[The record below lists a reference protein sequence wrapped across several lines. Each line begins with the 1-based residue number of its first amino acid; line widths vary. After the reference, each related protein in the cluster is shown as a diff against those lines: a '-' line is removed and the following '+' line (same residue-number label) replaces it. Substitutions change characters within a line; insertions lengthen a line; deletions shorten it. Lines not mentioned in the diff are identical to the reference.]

1 MRVLA
6 NTFWIALLSTAACLV
21 IGYPFAYL
29 MTVVPGRLAGLLLI
43 AVLLPFWSS
52 LLVRTFAW
60 QVLLRDTGVINRFL
74 LDLGLIG
81 EPLTLIRTTVGVIVG
96 MSHILLPFMVL
107 PLYAVMRRIDPEY
120 GRAAAN
126 LGASP
131 FAAFLRVFVP
141 LSLPG
146 VLAGCLLVFVLALG
160 FYITPALLGGLRDQ
174 MISQLIVQQIQQRL
188 DWGFGTAMSVLLV
201 GITLV
206 ILFSRRGRSACAT
219 CSAARSRTDVSDSW
233 RQPRRMLMAALGALT
248 VFYLLAPTLVIVPM
262 SFTEARDPELPAG
275 GVHAP
280 VVRADARPTG
290 SGRRASPTAS
300 RSPS

>member
-1 MRVLA
+1 MATADEARSRTWPSLVSTRPRVNRWSVLALPAVVFLIAIFLIPLGAMALRSFTDPPNAGLSNYQQFFEQQAYVRVLT
-6 NTFWIALLSTAACLV
+6 NTFWVALLATLTCLV

-29 MTVVPGRLAGLLLI
+29 MTIVPGRVAGLLLI

-74 LDLGLIG
+74 LDIG
-81 EPLTLIRTTVGVIVG
+81 FISEPLTLIRTTSGVILG

-107 PLYAVMRRIDPEY
+107 PVYAVMRRIDPEF

-131 FAAFLRVFVP
+131 VSAFLRIFVP

-160 FYITPALLGGLRDQ
+160 FYITPALLGGLKDQ

-188 DWGFGTAMSVLLV
+188 DWGFGSAMSVLLV
-201 GITLV
+201 AITLTF
-206 ILFSRRGRSACAT
+206 LF
-219 CSAARSRTDVSDSW
+219 V
-233 RQPRRMLMAALGALT
+233 
-248 VFYLLAPTLVIVPM
+248 
-262 SFTEARDPELPAG
+262 
-275 GVHAP
+275 
-280 VVRADARPTG
+280 
-290 SGRRASPTAS
+290 AS
-300 RSPS
+300 RAIRLRDLFGSSIEE

>member
-1 MRVLA
+1 MVVRSVTDPVDAGLSNYERFFAEEAFVRVLL
-6 NTFWIALLSTAACLV
+6 NTFWIAVLSTVACLV

-29 MTVVPGRLAGLLLI
+29 MTIVPGRWTGLLLI

-74 LDLGLIG
+74 QDLGVIS
-81 EPLTLIRTTVGVIVG
+81 EPLTLIRTTAGVIVG

-107 PLYAVMRRIDPEY
+107 PIYAVMRRIDPEY

-131 FAAFLRVFVP
+131 FAAFIRVFVP

-160 FYITPALLGGLRDQ
+160 FYITPALLGGLGDQ

-201 GITLV
+201 AITLV
-206 ILFSRRGRSACAT
+206 ILF
-219 CSAARSRTDVSDSW
+219 V
-233 RQPRRMLMAALGALT
+233 
-248 VFYLLAPTLVIVPM
+248 
-262 SFTEARDPELPAG
+262 
-275 GVHAP
+275 
-280 VVRADARPTG
+280 
-290 SGRRASPTAS
+290 AS
-300 RSPS
+300 RAVQLRDVFGSAVED

>member
-1 MRVLA
+1 MSGTGEARRRVWPSLAGIRPGRGNGWSWLVIPATVFLAAFFLVPLIAMVARSVTDPADAGLSNYERFFAEEAYVRVLL
-6 NTFWIALLSTAACLV
+6 NTFWIAVLATAACLV

-29 MTVVPGRLAGLLLI
+29 MTIVPGRWTGLLLI

-74 LDLGLIG
+74 LDLGLIS
-81 EPLTLIRTTVGVIVG
+81 EPLTLIRTTGGVILG

-107 PLYAVMRRIDPEY
+107 PIYAVMRRIDPEY

-131 FAAFLRVFVP
+131 LSAFIRVFVP
-141 LSLPG
+141 LSVPG

-160 FYITPALLGGLRDQ
+160 FYITPALLGGLSDQ
-174 MISQLIVQQIQQRL
+174 MISQLIVAQVQQRL

-206 ILFSRRGRSACAT
+206 IL
-219 CSAARSRTDVSDSW
+219 
-233 RQPRRMLMAALGALT
+233 L
-248 VFYLLAPTLVIVPM
+248 I
-262 SFTEARDPELPAG
+262 
-275 GVHAP
+275 
-280 VVRADARPTG
+280 
-290 SGRRASPTAS
+290 AS
-300 RSPS
+300 RAIRLRDVFGSALED

>member
-1 MRVLA
+1 MSSTGEARRRAWPSLAGVRRDRWSWLVIPATVFLAAFFFVPLVAMIIRSVTDPVGAGLSNYEQFFAEEAFVRVLL
-6 NTFWIALLSTAACLV
+6 NTFWIAGLATLACLV

-29 MTVVPGRLAGLLLI
+29 MSIVPGRWTGLLLI

-74 LDLGLIG
+74 LDLGLIT
-81 EPLTLIRTTVGVIVG
+81 EPLTLIRTTAGVIIG

-107 PLYAVMRRIDPEY
+107 PIYAVMRRIDPEY

-131 FAAFLRVFVP
+131 AAAFLRIFVP

-146 VLAGCLLVFVLALG
+146 VLAGCLLVFILALG

-206 ILFSRRGRSACAT
+206 VLF
-219 CSAARSRTDVSDSW
+219 
-233 RQPRRMLMAALGALT
+233 
-248 VFYLLAPTLVIVPM
+248 I
-262 SFTEARDPELPAG
+262 
-275 GVHAP
+275 
-280 VVRADARPTG
+280 
-290 SGRRASPTAS
+290 AS
-300 RSPS
+300 RVIRLRDVFGSVVED

>member
-1 MRVLA
+1 MTAGEARGRSRLSLA
-6 NTFWIALLSTAACLV
+6 GRRPDRWALLAVPAILFLVVFFLVPLLTMSVRSVTDPPGAGLSNYQQFFAQRAYVQILTNTFWIALLATVACLV
-21 IGYPFAYL
+21 VGYPYAYL
-29 MTVVPGRLAGLLLI
+29 MTIAPGRIAGLLLI

-60 QVLLRDTGVINRFL
+60 QVILRDTGIINRFL
-74 LDLGLIG
+74 LDLGLIT
-81 EPLTLIRTTVGVIVG
+81 EPLTLIRTTSGVILG

-126 LGASP
+126 LGATP
-131 FAAFLRVFVP
+131 AIAFLRIFVP

-160 FYITPALLGGLRDQ
+160 FYITPALLGGLKDQ

-188 DWGFGTAMSVLLV
+188 DWGFGTAMSVLLI

-206 ILFSRRGRSACAT
+206 ILF
-219 CSAARSRTDVSDSW
+219 
-233 RQPRRMLMAALGALT
+233 
-248 VFYLLAPTLVIVPM
+248 I
-262 SFTEARDPELPAG
+262 
-275 GVHAP
+275 
-280 VVRADARPTG
+280 
-290 SGRRASPTAS
+290 AS
-300 RSPS
+300 RAVRIRDVFGSVIED

>member
-1 MRVLA
+1 MTTVAGASRVARPTRTRLRADRWSLLVLPAVVFLLA
-6 NTFWIALLSTAACLV
+6 FFFVPLVAMFIRSVTDPVGAGLSNYERFFAEEAFVKVLLNTFWIAVLATLVCLA

-29 MTVVPGRLAGLLLI
+29 MTIVPGRWGGLLLI

-74 LDLGLIG
+74 LDLGVIS
-81 EPLTLIRTTVGVIVG
+81 EPLTLIRTTGGVIIG

-107 PLYAVMRRIDPEY
+107 PIYAVMRRIDPEF

-131 FAAFLRVFVP
+131 FASFIRIFVP

-146 VLAGCLLVFVLALG
+146 VLAGCLLVFILALG

-174 MISQLIVQQIQQRL
+174 MISQLIVQQVQQRL

-201 GITLV
+201 VITLI
-206 ILFSRRGRSACAT
+206 ILFISSRMIQLRDVFGSAV
-219 CSAARSRTDVSDSW
+219 DD
-233 RQPRRMLMAALGALT
+233 
-248 VFYLLAPTLVIVPM
+248 
-262 SFTEARDPELPAG
+262 
-275 GVHAP
+275 
-280 VVRADARPTG
+280 
-290 SGRRASPTAS
+290 
-300 RSPS
+300 

>member
-1 MRVLA
+1 MSSTGEARRRAWPSLAGVRRGRGNGWSWLVIPATVFLAAFFFVPLVAMIIRSVTDPVGAGLSNYEQFFAQEANIRVLL
-6 NTFWIALLSTAACLV
+6 NTFWIAALATLACLV

-29 MTVVPGRLAGLLLI
+29 MSVVPGRWTGLLLI

-74 LDLGLIG
+74 LDLGLIT
-81 EPLTLIRTTVGVIVG
+81 EPLTLIRTTAGVIIG

-107 PLYAVMRRIDPEY
+107 PIYAVMRRIDPEF

-131 FAAFLRVFVP
+131 FSAFIRIFVP

-201 GITLV
+201 GITMIV
-206 ILFSRRGRSACAT
+206 LF
-219 CSAARSRTDVSDSW
+219 
-233 RQPRRMLMAALGALT
+233 
-248 VFYLLAPTLVIVPM
+248 I
-262 SFTEARDPELPAG
+262 
-275 GVHAP
+275 
-280 VVRADARPTG
+280 
-290 SGRRASPTAS
+290 AS
-300 RSPS
+300 RAIRLGDVFGSAIED

>member
-1 MRVLA
+1 MTAVDGARERRWLDRIRPRADGWSVLALPAVVFLGAFFLVPLVAMSVRSVTDPPGAGLANYEQFFSQSAYIRVLL
-6 NTFWIALLSTAACLV
+6 NTFWIALLATVACLV

-29 MTVVPGRLAGLLLI
+29 MTIVPGRLAGLLLI

-60 QVLLRDTGVINRFL
+60 QVLLRDTGIINRFL
-74 LDLGLIG
+74 LDLGLIS
-81 EPLTLIRTTVGVIVG
+81 EPLTLIRTTGGVIAG
-96 MSHILLPFMVL
+96 MTHILLPFMVL

-126 LGASP
+126 LGATPIS
-131 FAAFLRVFVP
+131 AFLRIFVP

-146 VLAGCLLVFVLALG
+146 VLAGCLLVFILALG

-201 GITLV
+201 GITLL
-206 ILFSRRGRSACAT
+206 ILF
-219 CSAARSRTDVSDSW
+219 V
-233 RQPRRMLMAALGALT
+233 
-248 VFYLLAPTLVIVPM
+248 
-262 SFTEARDPELPAG
+262 
-275 GVHAP
+275 
-280 VVRADARPTG
+280 
-290 SGRRASPTAS
+290 AS
-300 RSPS
+300 RAIRLRDVFGSVVED